1 MSYGTCVSAGEK
13 AIGLDQ
19 DKRKKWGGGGGAGG
33 VGSNK
38 QTTNQN
44 GCRPAP
50 PPLTGFDGA

>member
-19 DKRKKWGGGGGAGG
+19 DKRKKWGGGGG